1 MISDW
6 NMKGVSMIERR
17 FKVEPRLR
25 SYARLITQN
34 FHLKVLF
41 QGEQACMGDGWMQ
54 IPPVENTEKGLSRAM
69 YFVAHECGHDIFSQ
83 LDIKEKA
90 AKKDKRLPYIL
101 NALEDARVEKLM
113 IRRFAGLEDNMR
125 VNIQEIVGK
134 WDEDMP
140 ISSQLLGGMF
150 LVGRDFDIKML
161 SQDARKI
168 LNWLEPLIRKASEAP
183 DSQSVLKISQQILK
197 KIDHI
202 LQDMPE
208 KDMPEI
214 SDSSK
219 DGISGTDFQDKD
231 MSEFIKEHFDEVK
244 LPADY
249 DGMDDMAQLK
259 DENQPE
265 NETIVHPD
273 GGSIAEYNAVLL
285 PLRGE
290 LNYLVQHL
298 RSLVDRKRQRKR
310 RLGFVH
316 GRERGMV
323 DIRRLWKLCA
333 GREDVFKQRRVDNGM
348 QMITDPDSLAV
359 YLLMD
364 ESHSMMDQERYVRA
378 RQAAII
384 MGEALDTLGITFAI
398 TGYTGGPRLRR
409 ILYKEFHE
417 NHTEVKTR
425 LLDMSH
431 RMGTFTAE
439 HIPFAV
445 RQLEKRNERKAILI
459 IVTDATEI
467 ESPVRLKNAILDAK
481 ETGIEVIGVGIN
493 TNLMSQWYSRFMEIT
508 DVREFARQLL
518 ELLKGV
524 LQR

>member
-1 MISDW
+1 
-6 NMKGVSMIERR
+6 
-17 FKVEPRLR
+17 
-25 SYARLITQN
+25 
-34 FHLKVLF
+34 
-41 QGEQACMGDGWMQ
+41 MGDNWMQ
-54 IPPVENTEKGLSRAM
+54 IPPVENTEEGLSRAM
-69 YFVAHECGHDIFSQ
+69 YLVAHECGHDIFSQ

-90 AKKDKRLPYIL
+90 GKKDKRLPHIL

-113 IRRFAGLEDNMR
+113 IRRFEGLEDNMR
-125 VNIQEIVGK
+125 VNIEEIVGK
-134 WDEDMP
+134 WDEKMP

-150 LVGRDFDIKML
+150 LIGRGFDIKML

-168 LNWLEPLIRKASEAP
+168 LNWLEPLITQASEAP
-183 DSQSVLKISQQILK
+183 DSQSVLKISQEILK

-202 LQDMPE
+202 LQDVSE
-208 KDMPEI
+208 KDMPGI
-214 SDSSK
+214 SDESK
-219 DGISGTDFQDKD
+219 DGISGSNFQTKD
-231 MSEFIKEHFDEVK
+231 MSDFIKEHFDAVK

-265 NETIVHPD
+265 HETIIHPD
-273 GGSIAEYNAVLL
+273 EGGIAEYNAILL

-298 RSLVDRKRQRKR
+298 RSLVDRKRQKKR
-310 RLGFVH
+310 SLSFV
-316 GRERGMV
+316 RNRRRGMV

-333 GREDVFKQRRVDNGM
+333 GRDDVFRQRRVDDGS

-364 ESHSMMDQERYVRA
+364 ESHSMMDFGRYVRA

-384 MGEALDTLGITFAI
+384 VSEALDTLGITFAI
-398 TGYTGGPRLRR
+398 TGYTVGPRLRR

-417 NHTEVKTR
+417 CYTEVKAR
-425 LLDMSH
+425 LLDMRH
-431 RMGTFTAE
+431 RAGTFTAE

-445 RQLEKRNERKAILI
+445 RRLEKRSERRKILI
-459 IVTDATEI
+459 AVTDSDEI
-467 ESPVRLKNAILDAK
+467 ESPIRLENAILDAR
-481 ETGIEVIGVGIN
+481 EANIEVIGVGIN
-493 TNLMSQWYSRFMEIT
+493 TNLMSQYYDSFIEIT
-508 DVREFARQLL
+508 VISDFARQLL
-518 ELLKGV
+518 ELLKSV